1 MWYVVQTTSG
11 REKIAVEKCRNALSR
26 EAACRIFA
34 PTCELEKVWRGQR
47 NKEIVIAFPGYVF
60 IESDTPKDLKDQLQ
74 NISSVVT
81 PVCIGGGFY
90 PIRADEEAVL
100 RRMMDENDCI
110 RFSVGYLVDQ
120 VLIVKEGPLQGF
132 TEAVRWIDRHK
143 RAALVEISLFNEL
156 RKMKV
161 GLEVKAKLTAE
172 EYQQMMQSA

>member
-1 MWYVVQTTSG
+1 MD
-11 REKIAVEKCRNALSR
+11 ALLF
-26 EAACRIFA
+26 IPDYW
-34 PTCELEKVWRGQR
+34 PT
-47 NKEIVIAFPGYVF
+47 
-60 IESDTPKDLKDQLQ
+60 
-74 NISSVVT
+74 
-81 PVCIGGGFY
+81 
-90 PIRADEEAVL
+90 AVL

-143 RAALVEISLFNEL
+143 RAALVEISLFNER